1 MENRVYYGEY
11 SLRHWIDLMLK
22 GNIVLPEYQRFYV
35 WNEKK
40 LETLIETLKRKE
52 FVPPITIGA
61 FKENQ
66 VNQNL
71 ILDGQQRLT
80 SILLA
85 YLGLF
90 PDATVYKK
98 TVEQFVN
105 ENDDDDAEDLNEVL
119 DNVLEW
125 TFHLLTDKGRTKKAI
140 LDAIVKGN
148 YKLLNIN
155 LDEEFLKNTF
165 LGFSYLVPR
174 VNDEKAQQKYYSSV
188 FRNINI
194 QGETLLPQESRA
206 SLYFL
211 DKNLTKFFKPD
222 FINSFGIKNSSY
234 ESKADFVRYL
244 SLLSQFVKDTNS
256 NRIARG
262 YKPKM
267 EKYYEEYIYSV
278 VGESQSPIF
287 KDFKEI
293 YPNGEYNAKFELL
306 EKNINELEI
315 PHNYTSIIDLDM
327 YFFGLIY
334 LVAFKGKE
342 LDATKK
348 DLLKNELNAKI
359 AALKGNPQH
368 SKAPSALKY
377 LKERIDSSISIFNK
391 YLK

>member
-11 SLRHWIDLMLK
+11 SLKHWIELMLK
-22 GNIVLPEYQRFYV
+22 GNIVLPQYQRYYV

-40 LETLIETLKRKE
+40 LETLIETLKKKE

-61 FKENQ
+61 FKDDHSNR
-66 VNQNL
+66 NY

-85 YLGLF
+85 YLELF
-90 PDATVYKK
+90 PDAAVYKK
-98 TVEQFVN
+98 AVEQFVN
-105 ENDDDDAEDLNEVL
+105 DNDDDDEDVNEVL

-125 TFHLLTDKGRTKKAI
+125 TFHALTEKGRTKKTI
-140 LDAIVKGN
+140 HDAIVKGN
-148 YKLLNIN
+148 YKSLQLN

-211 DKNLTKFFKPD
+211 DKNLTTFFKPD
-222 FINSFGIKNSSY
+222 FIGSFGIKNSSS
-234 ESKADFVRYL
+234 EGKADFVRYL
-244 SLLSQFVKDTNS
+244 SLLSQFAKDTNS
-256 NRIARG
+256 SRIARG

-315 PHNYTSIIDLDM
+315 PHNYTSIIDLDL

-359 AALKGNPQH
+359 AVLKGNPQH